1 MEPLT
6 DKDLHTIRAVT
17 EAAGMAA
24 ARGEWNRVDHY
35 FRLREELLHQE
46 ALSSEHQAYVR
57 MVDRTIAEQIK
68 VAQAGLASLLDEA
81 AKTRQRLQGLRR
93 WNGALSSDSGTIE
106 RHI

>member
-1 MEPLT
+1 MEST
-6 DKDLHTIRAVT
+6 SDKNLQTIMAVT

-24 ARGEWNRVDHY
+24 ARGEWNRVVHY
-35 FRLREELLHQE
+35 YNLREDLLSRDT
-46 ALSSEHQAYVR
+46 LSPGHRAYVLT
-57 MVDRTIAEQIK
+57 VDRTIAEQIK

-93 WNGALSSDSGTIE
+93 WNGALASDSGTIE

>member
-1 MEPLT
+1 MEPGS
-6 DKDLHTIRAVT
+6 DKDLHTVKAVT

-24 ARGEWNRVDHY
+24 TRGEWNRVDHY
-35 FRLREELLHQE
+35 LQLRELLLSQE
-46 ALSSEHQAYVR
+46 ALSPEHRTYVLTA
-57 MVDRTIAEQIK
+57 DRTIAEQIK

>member
-1 MEPLT
+1 MERGFN
-6 DKDLHTIRAVT
+6 KDLHTIMAVT
-17 EAAGMAA
+17 EAAGIAA

-35 FRLREELLHQE
+35 YQLRENLLSQE
-46 ALSSEHQAYVR
+46 ALSPEHLARVLTA
-57 MVDRTIAEQIK
+57 DRAIAEQIK
-68 VAQAGLASLLDEA
+68 VAQAGVASLLDEA

>member
-1 MEPLT
+1 MERVS
-6 DKDLHTIRAVT
+6 DKDLHTIIAVT

-24 ARGEWNRVDHY
+24 AQGEWNRVDHY
-35 FRLREELLHQE
+35 LRLRENLLSQE
-46 ALSSEHQAYVR
+46 ALSLEHRTYMVR
-57 MVDRTIAEQIK
+57 VDRTIAERIK

-93 WNGALSSDSGTIE
+93 WNGAFSSDSGTIE